1 MKKGNEWLAI
11 LPKETQSKWIREAI
25 GQNKKEMIRYFLDR
39 DFESMSEFILTTLL
53 WQNSKDGVTYWGN
66 IAYDE
71 QYK

>member
-1 MKKGNEWLAI
+1 MKKGNEWLAM
-11 LPKETQSKWIREAI
+11 LPKEAQFKWVREAI

-39 DFESMSEFILTTLL
+39 DFGSMLEFILSTFIWET
-53 WQNSKDGVTYWGN
+53 SKDGVTYWGN